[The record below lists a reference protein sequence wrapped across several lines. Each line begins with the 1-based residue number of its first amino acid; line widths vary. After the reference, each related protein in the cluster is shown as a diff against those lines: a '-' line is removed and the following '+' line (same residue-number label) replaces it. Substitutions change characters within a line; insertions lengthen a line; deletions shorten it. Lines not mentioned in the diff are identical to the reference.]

1 VKNLLLFICAAVL
14 FMHCSP
20 RKQETPDVRAAA
32 YTVADRPVSDDG
44 PLKTLSARELFIQAP
59 SFPVY
64 GTITEDSV
72 RLRSAASLESGVITL
87 LMKNQRV
94 EILERTAEPV
104 IVQEMAD
111 FWYRVKLEDG
121 SAGWAYGFFIM
132 IDELEVFVTAKKVG
146 RGVYMDK
153 DDFAVNQAVYVTG
166 KSAPLYTSLREKNAA
181 SGAQW
186 RRKYTISAVSD
197 TVYRQSRA
205 LMRFVKITGNKA
217 SGWIDTRY
225 ISRYL
230 LPLEDNYV
238 FTREN
243 IFCEKVYAWH
253 GIFIYDDVACSPDG
267 EKYGIEKFLK
277 KDGVWINGFVIERM
291 EIKDINNDNIDEI
304 IVGGFSFGGKM
315 HSGAF
320 SACGAEKW
328 MSLDEN
334 GFYVLFIKYLGTEY
348 IGEEVGGSYSR
359 EYEYFYDKE
368 NNFLYK
374 IKEKYMFEEYD
385 AKKKELCYEK
395 IYEWDGKKYAEK

>member
-1 VKNLLLFICAAVL
+1 MKKSLILISAAILLVSC
-14 FMHCSP
+14 P
-20 RKQETPDVRAAA
+20 KQKPETVGRAALLH
-32 YTVADRPVSDDG
+32 TVADRPVSDDG
-44 PLKTLSARELFIQAP
+44 PPETLSARELFIQAA

-72 RLRSAASLESGVITL
+72 RLRSAASPESGVITL

-94 EILERTAEPV
+94 EILERTAEPAV
-104 IVQEMAD
+104 AQEMAD

-132 IDELEVFVTAKKVG
+132 IDELEVFMRFKKND

-166 KSAPLYTSLREKNAA
+166 KNAPLYRSLREKHTACD
-181 SGAQW
+181 AQW
-186 RRKYTISAVSD
+186 RGKYTISAVSD
-197 TVYRQSRA
+197 TVYRKSGA
-205 LMRFVKITGNKA
+205 LMRFVQITGNKA

-225 ISRYL
+225 ISMYL
-230 LPLEDNYV
+230 LPLKDNYV
-238 FTREN
+238 FAQEN

-253 GIFIYDDVACSPDG
+253 GIFIYDDLAWSPDG
-267 EKYGIEKFLK
+267 EKCGIEKFLK
-277 KDGVWINGFVIERM
+277 KDGVWINGFVIELM
-291 EIKDINNDNIDEI
+291 EIKDINNDNINEI

-320 SACGAEKW
+320 SAGNAEKW
-328 MSLDEN
+328 MSIDEK
-334 GFYVLFIKYLGTEY
+334 GCYVLFVKYLGIEY
-348 IGEEVGGSYSR
+348 IGEEVGGSYSH
-359 EYEYFYDKE
+359 EYEYFYNKE

-385 AKKKELCYEK
+385 AEKKELCHEE
-395 IYEWDGKKYAEK
+395 IYEWDGKIYAKK